1 MADETTSGHR
11 QRLRERY
18 LRAGFR
24 GFSNHEIVELIL
36 TLSIPRGDVKPQ
48 AKRLIKHF
56 GSLRKILDAPLE
68 ELQAVEGLGAIT
80 AINLRILRDSANLY
94 LQQSLEEEE
103 ALNSTAKIEAFCMS
117 RLAGL
122 KHEVFEVLYLDK
134 RYRIMADGVERIEEG
149 GADSAPADPKK
160 IMARAITR
168 HASSVILVHNHPAG
182 TPKPSTPDIQLTRS
196 VMQAGEAVGVNV
208 MDHIIVAGDQV
219 YSFRANKLIK

>member
-1 MADETTSGHR
+1 MVDETTSGHR
-11 QRLRERY
+11 QRLRARY
-18 LRAGFR
+18 VKAGFN
-24 GFSNHEIVELIL
+24 GFSDHEIVELIL

-48 AKRLIKHF
+48 AKRLMNHF
-56 GSLRKILDAPLE
+56 GSLRKILDAPLP
-68 ELQAVEGLGAIT
+68 ELQAVKGLGEIT

-94 LQQSLEEEE
+94 LQQSLEDEE

-134 RYRIMADGVERIEEG
+134 RHRLMTDGVERVEEG
-149 GADSAPADPKK
+149 NTDSAPADPKK
-160 IMARAITR
+160 IMARALTR
-168 HASSVILVHNHPAG
+168 HASSIILVHNHPAG
-182 TPKPSTPDIQLTRS
+182 TPKPSNPDIQLTRA
-196 VMQAGEAVGVNV
+196 VMQAGDALGVKV